1 MERADLSSDQARAPA
16 AAKGDKSGMLARP
29 APSGDW
35 VAATP
40 LPTLA
45 GILPR
50 YMRRATDGRAI
61 VEAAVGLPIEP
72 PAALWLLREIVP
84 NIDAATIQLRR
95 RINGA
100 TATPDAWTYRA
111 SQMSRRTIATLAML
125 AVLGVGAV
133 AVGIATLLSSLSP

>member
-16 AAKGDKSGMLARP
+16 AAKGDKSGMLVRP
-29 APSGDW
+29 APPGDW

-40 LPTLA
+40 LPALA

-50 YMRRATDGRAI
+50 YMRRATDIQA
-61 VEAAVGLPIEP
+61 VAEAAVGLPIEP

-84 NIDAATIQLRR
+84 NIDTATIQLRR
-95 RINGA
+95 RINGVA
-100 TATPDAWTYRA
+100 ATPDAWTYRPG
-111 SQMSRRTIATLAML
+111 QMSRRTIAALSIL

-133 AVGIATLLSSLSP
+133 AVGIVTLLSSLSP